1 MTPAL
6 VSGDPAL
13 VSQCLELCQV
23 LAKKG
28 QPFTI
33 SINLGSTFTFSL
45 DTRGDPVVAKKKKK
59 PSPSRLRRNQK
70 RKEEFLKRKSEIST
84 ETFKCD
90 QCGNIFNTNNGLKI
104 HVGKTHK
111 KVEVIRSVLS
121 EAPSPKL
128 PSQKEVPRKEQL
140 TSSPS
145 NPPLASWGPRPRPR
159 PPGGLGSWDPS
170 KVPKIPESGSKFVVN
185 HDGSITVLK

>member
-1 MTPAL
+1 MTPAI

-23 LAKKG
+23 LAEKG

-33 SINLGSTFTFSL
+33 SINLGSTFNFSL

-111 KVEVIRSVLS
+111 KVEVIRSAS
-121 EAPSPKL
+121 EELSPKL
-128 PSQKEVPRKEQL
+128 PSLKEVPREEQL
-140 TSSPS
+140 TSPPS
-145 NPPLASWGPRPRPR
+145 NPLLATWEPRCKPR
-159 PPGGLGSWDPS
+159 PPGTHPGLPPKS
-170 KVPKIPESGSKFVVN
+170 KVFLQIGSKYVVN
-185 HDGSITVLK
+185 HDGSKTVLK